1 MSDRDP
7 EAADHTKYRMQAIL
21 LDVQTSNDYAGSVT
35 RSPGTVRDAIIDYL
49 SRVEAPVS
57 TSLIVQAVER
67 RLGPVSQSSIRSYLA
82 LNTPE
87 VFTRIDRG
95 VYKLTSNNT
104 EDRSSDSATAPNNVG
119 LAELYLSDA
128 FEWIALQSSNS
139 IEAVVTDP
147 PYGVIEFSPK
157 EQAKLRGGRGGVWR
171 IPPSFDGHL
180 RAPLPRFTTLS
191 NKDLGQ
197 VYSFMLRLARGLYRI
212 LVPGANL
219 VIASNP
225 LVVHLVVA
233 AVADAGFEPRGYI
246 TRLVMTLRG
255 GDRPKNAHEEF
266 SGVSVLPRSM
276 AEPWVMARKPL
287 EGRVQDNLR
296 RWGTGG
302 WRRPSE
308 LRPFG
313 DVIPSSPTPSR
324 ERRLA
329 PHPSLKPQAFMRALV
344 RASLPLGEGRVFDPF
359 AGAGSTLAAANA
371 VGYYSVGTEV
381 DQQYHQMA
389 LEAIGPLGRLVIK
402 VDPA

>member
-1 MSDRDP
+1 M
-7 EAADHTKYRMQAIL
+7 
-21 LDVQTSNDYAGSVT
+21 
-35 RSPGTVRDAIIDYL
+35 
-49 SRVEAPVS
+49 
-57 TSLIVQAVER
+57 IVQAVER